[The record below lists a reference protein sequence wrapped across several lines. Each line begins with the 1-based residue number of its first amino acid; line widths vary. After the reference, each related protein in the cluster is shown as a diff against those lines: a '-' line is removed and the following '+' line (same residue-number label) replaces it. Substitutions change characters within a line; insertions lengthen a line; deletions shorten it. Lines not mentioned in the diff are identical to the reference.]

1 MLAAVAAVTLLGLLA
16 LFLSDF
22 NSNAGEAGEL
32 NYVVQV
38 VAH

>member
-22 NSNAGEAGEL
+22 DGKAREAGAL